1 MSSLPSPDSGN
12 PKHGGGGDGRDPLRI
27 FVVVCVAG
35 FVALCAAGGAGIETS
50 AVLIAAHIAMTLAV
64 AAGVLAGI
72 SAGALA
78 GMSVAVTLN
87 RILR

>member
-1 MSSLPSPDSGN
+1 MSSLASPDSGD
-12 PKHGGGGDGRDPLRI
+12 PDHRRGGDGRDTLRI
-27 FVVVCVAG
+27 FVVLCVAG

-64 AAGVLAGI
+64 AAGVLAGV

-78 GMSVAVTLN
+78 GISVAVTLS